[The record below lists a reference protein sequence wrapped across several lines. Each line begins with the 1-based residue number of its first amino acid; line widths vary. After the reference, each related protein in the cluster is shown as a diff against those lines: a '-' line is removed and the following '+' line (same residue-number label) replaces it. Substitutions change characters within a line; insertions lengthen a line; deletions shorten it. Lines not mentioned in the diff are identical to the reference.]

1 MPGNR
6 LAPRE
11 YPVEINYKTTSGFN
25 GRRRNRGT
33 TIAEM
38 PLAMWIII
46 MGIFFPILI
55 LGIITLRFGF
65 FWNACR
71 EAASQA
77 AKCPTFEVDSSQGKS
92 AVNTADTVATLAANS
107 FSGISIVYPINV
119 YILQTDV
126 SAGTSVK
133 NSNRQKL
140 ITAAD
145 TDKNIYEV
153 QVELNG
159 LIAPLVPVGSLGSI
173 PGLSSPFPVTVKAQ
187 YSCEVPQGLDQ

>member
-1 MPGNR
+1 
-6 LAPRE
+6 
-11 YPVEINYKTTSGFN
+11 VDINYNFSSRVN
-25 GRRRNRGT
+25 GRRRKRGT

-46 MGIFFPILI
+46 MGICFPILI
-55 LGIITLRFGF
+55 LGIITMRFGF

-71 EAASQA
+71 EAAKQA

-92 AVNTADTVATLAANS
+92 AVNTADQVATLAANS
-107 FSGISIVYPINV
+107 FNGISIVYPVNV
-119 YILQTDV
+119 YVLQTDV
-126 SAGTSVK
+126 SAGTSIK
-133 NSNRQKL
+133 NADRKRLPS
-140 ITAAD
+140 AAD

-173 PGLSSPFPVTVKAQ
+173 PGLTSPFPVTVRAQ